1 MSDDKP
7 IPIARKSHRAT
18 AARGAMQA
26 PDSVIASEV
35 EAESPTADRT
45 HDAAA
50 PMTAGIL
57 HNAHDA
63 DLAAARVEKVIAAL
77 GARGLPVD
85 ITAIDAR
92 NLRARAD
99 AFAACRLLI
108 QKGIATEAEV
118 ATEAFQ
124 ALEALLLAVLAH
136 VERESLTAGQ
146 VQAVRKPGLVVAR
159 Q

>member
-1 MSDDKP
+1 MRGDKP

-26 PDSVIASEV
+26 PESMVASEV
-35 EAESPTADRT
+35 EAESPTARA
-45 HDAAA
+45 DAR
-50 PMTAGIL
+50 AGIL

-108 QKGIATEAEV
+108 QKGLATEAEV

-124 ALEALLLAVLAH
+124 ALEGLLLAVLAH